1 MSNHIPLNGEKVI
14 ERVNGE
20 LERHQSP
27 ATLLREALVG
37 ASEDRPDGSNGTTK
51 SEPVRKA
58 VDPSQGRGYPG
69 RAQQPDPLLNALLKA
84 VY

>member
-1 MSNHIPLNGEKVI
+1 MSYIPLKGSKVI
-14 ERVNGE
+14 EKANGE
-20 LERHQSP
+20 LERRQTP
-27 ATLLREALVG
+27 ATVLRKALTGV
-37 ASEDRPDGSNGTTK
+37 SEDAPDGSNGTTK

-69 RAQQPDPLLNALLKA
+69 KAQRPDRLLDALLKT

>member
-1 MSNHIPLNGEKVI
+1 MSYIPLNGSKVI
-14 ERVNGE
+14 EKASGE
-20 LERHQSP
+20 LERRQSP
-27 ATLLREALVG
+27 AALLREALAGVN
-37 ASEDRPDGSNGTTK
+37 EDAPDGSNGTTK

-69 RAQQPDPLLNALLKA
+69 KAQRPDPLLDALLKA

>member
-1 MSNHIPLNGEKVI
+1 MSYIPLNGEKVI
-14 ERVNGE
+14 EKMNGE
-20 LERHQSP
+20 LDRRQSP
-27 ATLLREALVG
+27 ATVLREALVG
-37 ASEDRPDGSNGTTK
+37 ASEDAADGSNGTTK

-69 RAQQPDPLLNALLKA
+69 KAQRPDPLLDALLKT

>member
-20 LERHQSP
+20 LERRQSP

-37 ASEDRPDGSNGTTK
+37 ASEDAPDGSNGTTK
-51 SEPVRKA
+51 SEPVKKA
-58 VDPSQGRGYPG
+58 VDPSQGHGNAGPSQR
-69 RAQQPDPLLNALLKA
+69 PDPLLDALMKA

>member
-1 MSNHIPLNGEKVI
+1 VSNHIPLNGEKVI
-14 ERVNGE
+14 QKASGE
-20 LERHQSP
+20 LERRQSP
-27 ATLLREALVG
+27 ATVLREALTG
-37 ASEDRPDGSNGTTK
+37 LNEEAPDGTCGSTK

-69 RAQQPDPLLNALLKA
+69 RAQRPDPLLDALLKA

>member
-20 LERHQSP
+20 LERRQSP

-37 ASEDRPDGSNGTTK
+37 ASEDAPDGSNGTTK

-69 RAQQPDPLLNALLKA
+69 KAQRPDPLLDALLKA

>member
-1 MSNHIPLNGEKVI
+1 MRNHIPLNGEKVI

-27 ATLLREALVG
+27 ATVLRQALAG
-37 ASEDRPDGSNGTTK
+37 ATEDGPDGTNGSVR

-69 RAQQPDPLLNALLKA
+69 KAQRPDELLDAVLKA
-84 VY
+84 IY

>member
-1 MSNHIPLNGEKVI
+1 MGYLPLNGEKVI
-14 ERVNGE
+14 QKASGE

-27 ATLLREALVG
+27 ATVLREALAGVN
-37 ASEDRPDGSNGTTK
+37 EDAPDGTNGSVR

-69 RAQQPDPLLNALLKA
+69 RATRPDPLLDALLKA

>member
-1 MSNHIPLNGEKVI
+1 MSNHIPLNGEKLI
-14 ERVNGE
+14 EKASGGLE
-20 LERHQSP
+20 LRQSP
-27 ATLLREALVG
+27 ATVLREALVG
-37 ASEDRPDGSNGTTK
+37 ATEDAPDGSNGTTK

-69 RAQQPDPLLNALLKA
+69 KAQRPDPLLDALLKA

>member
-1 MSNHIPLNGEKVI
+1 MRNHIPLNGEKVI

-20 LERHQSP
+20 LERRPTP
-27 ATLLREALVG
+27 ATVLREALTGVN
-37 ASEDRPDGSNGTTK
+37 EDAADGSNGATK

-69 RAQQPDPLLNALLKA
+69 KAQRPDQLLDA
-84 VY
+84 VMKTVY

>member
-1 MSNHIPLNGEKVI
+1 MSYIPLNGEKVI
-14 ERVNGE
+14 EKANGA

-27 ATLLREALVG
+27 ATLLREALTGV
-37 ASEDRPDGSNGTTK
+37 SEDAPDGTCGATK

-69 RAQQPDPLLNALLKA
+69 KAQRPDPLLDALLKA

>member
-1 MSNHIPLNGEKVI
+1 MNQHIPLNGEKVI

-20 LERHQSP
+20 LEHCQSP
-27 ATLLREALVG
+27 ATVLREALTGVN
-37 ASEDRPDGSNGTTK
+37 EDAPDGTNAGTK

-58 VDPSQGRGYPG
+58 VDPSQGHGNAGPSQR
-69 RAQQPDPLLNALLKA
+69 PDPLLNALMKA

>member
-20 LERHQSP
+20 LERHQTP
-27 ATLLREALVG
+27 AAMLRGALAGV
-37 ASEDRPDGSNGTTK
+37 SEDAPDGTCGTTK
-51 SEPVRKA
+51 SEPVSKA

-69 RAQQPDPLLNALLKA
+69 KAQRPDPLLDALLKT

>member
-1 MSNHIPLNGEKVI
+1 MGYLPLNGEKVI
-14 ERVNGE
+14 QKASGE
-20 LERHQSP
+20 LECRQSP
-27 ATLLREALVG
+27 ATVLREALAGVN
-37 ASEDRPDGSNGTTK
+37 EDAPDGTNGSVR

-69 RAQQPDPLLNALLKA
+69 RATRPDPLLDALLKA

>member
-14 ERVNGE
+14 QKASGE

-27 ATLLREALVG
+27 ATVLREALAGV
-37 ASEDRPDGSNGTTK
+37 SEDSADGTCGATK
-51 SEPVRKA
+51 SDPVRKA

-69 RAQQPDPLLNALLKA
+69 RATRPDPLLDALLKA

>member
-20 LERHQSP
+20 LERCQSP
-27 ATLLREALVG
+27 ATLLREALTG
-37 ASEDRPDGSNGTTK
+37 ANEVTPDGTNGATK

-69 RAQQPDPLLNALLKA
+69 KAQRPDPLLDALLKA

>member
-20 LERHQSP
+20 LELHQSP
-27 ATLLREALVG
+27 ATVLRQALAGVN
-37 ASEDRPDGSNGTTK
+37 EDAPDGTNGSVKGGTPQRATD
-51 SEPVRKA
+51 PTQGAGWPGKA
-58 VDPSQGRGYPG
+58 QR
-69 RAQQPDPLLNALLKA
+69 PDPLLDALLKA